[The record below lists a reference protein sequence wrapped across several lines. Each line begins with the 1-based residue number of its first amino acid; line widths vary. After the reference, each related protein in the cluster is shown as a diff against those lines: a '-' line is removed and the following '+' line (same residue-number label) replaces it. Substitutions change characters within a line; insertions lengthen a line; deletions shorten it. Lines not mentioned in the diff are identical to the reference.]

1 MQCRYCHAWN
11 GDEEHRC
18 TRCGRRLWV
27 VNARPMSEATPIQT
41 ATAPDYVEYEREQET
56 VTPEAPPGP
65 ERPIYQR
72 PLFRE
77 MQQVVEMPPL
87 HTGERDRPARPRKP
101 KPARRVH
108 ADQQALDFGGTRSR
122 TSLETLIY
130 CNAPVA
136 LPVHRM
142 MASALDVSMIVMA
155 TALFALTFQFGA
167 GSVNVD
173 ARSAAVVAGVAGV
186 VGVFYHLLF
195 ALLGDGHTPGMAW
208 THLELVNFDGRKPTR
223 EQRMRRLLAGILSTA
238 AAGLGL
244 LWAVVDE
251 EKLAWHDHIS
261 RTFPTPLDRERV
273 SA

>member
-1 MQCRYCHAWN
+1 MQCRYCRAWN
-11 GDEEHRC
+11 SNEEHRC
-18 TRCGRRLWV
+18 ARCGRRLLV
-27 VNARPMSEATPIQT
+27 VNGRPMSDATPIQT
-41 ATAPDYVEYEREQET
+41 ATAPDYVEYEREPQT
-56 VTPEAPPGP
+56 VTAEAPPGP
-65 ERPIYQR
+65 PRPTYQR

-87 HTGERDRPARPRKP
+87 HTEERDRPPRPHKHR
-101 KPARRVH
+101 PARRVH

-122 TSLETLIY
+122 TSLETVIY

-136 LPVHRM
+136 LPVHRG

-155 TALFALTFQFGA
+155 TALFVLTFQFGA
-167 GSVNVD
+167 GGVNVN
-173 ARSAAVVAGVAGV
+173 ARSAAVVAAVAGV

-195 ALLGDGHTPGMAW
+195 ALLGEGRTPGMAW
-208 THLELVNFDGRKPTR
+208 THLELVNFDGRRPTR

-251 EKLAWHDHIS
+251 EKLTWHDHIS
-261 RTFPTPLDRERV
+261 RTFPTPRE
-273 SA
+273 SDD